1 MDEVFV
7 AVCHDLGDGGEAAVV
22 DDAVVVDVP
31 EVVAGFGGGVHDFP
45 FVGCLCL

>member
-1 MDEVFV
+1 VDEVFV

-31 EVVAGFGGGVHDFP
+31 FSISHSNSSMNSLP
-45 FVGCLCL
+45 FHAVMR